1 MVRTTNATGVIGPT
15 AGYATIGGKDIRT
28 EMSAIR
34 QDIGIC
40 LQHDCLFPHLTA
52 REHIQFFARIKGLY
66 GQLARAEAEKQ
77 IDQSLVDVALSEKR
91 DTFSKNLSG
100 GMKRKLSL
108 AIAFCGGSKIVM
120 LDEPTSGQDPFSRRF
135 TWNVIR
141 NYKKDRIII
150 LTTHFMDEADI
161 LGDRI
166 AIMAEGQLRCVGSS
180 LFLKKAYGVGYQ
192 LTIEKGQQNN
202 SRRLN
207 ADNVPSVDI
216 PAIAHAALSKKLK
229 QIVTG
234 AVPEA
239 SLVSEVGSEMSF
251 QLPLSAAPA
260 FPPMLS
266 DLDEQVDTGSI
277 NCYGVSITTLNEVFH
292 LVTRGE
298 TPVGVAAKRIETVD
312 SDAICVAAT
321 SEDTNDSD
329 ADEASN
335 FGRFLDSSKQDGLCE
350 DEQLFTRHVVALLKK
365 RASYFRRDKKAWIC
379 TTIVPSLFV
388 LVGFLVFV
396 YTAPGNNMTPL
407 ILSLRDYNPDLPSS
421 IIPFNSPDNPFLC
434 QPGLCSHNPT
444 RPVNTEE
451 MTNETYVFCGYESK
465 LGVTPQKVE
474 FSNATCSV
482 ADTTNVTSGIA
493 PGIADP
499 FAAPVGNVT
508 QVRRSCSVSSHCSIL
523 SDTRLFRVLRIS
535 LG

>member
-1 MVRTTNATGVIGPT
+1 MVRTTFAAGVIGPT

-66 GQLARAEAEKQ
+66 SQLARSEAEKQ
-77 IDQSLVDVALSEKR
+77 VDQSLVDVALSEKR
-91 DTFSKNLSG
+91 ETFSKNLSG

-108 AIAFCGGSKIVM
+108 AIAFCGGSKVVM

-141 NYKKDRIII
+141 NYKKGRIII

-202 SRRLN
+202 SRRSS
-207 ADNVPSVDI
+207 ADNVPNGDA
-216 PAIAHAALSKKLK
+216 PAIAYATLSKKLK

-251 QLPLSAAPA
+251 QLPLSSAPA

-266 DLDEQVDTGSI
+266 ELDEQVDTGSI

-298 TPVGVAAKRIETVD
+298 TPVGVAAKRVETVD
-312 SDAICVAAT
+312 SGAICMAAT

-329 ADEASN
+329 PDEASK
-335 FGRFLDSSKQDGLCE
+335 FGRFLHSSKLDE
-350 DEQLFTRHVVALLKK
+350 DEHVFTRHVVALLNK

-396 YTAPGNNMTPL
+396 YTAPGNNMAPL
-407 ILSLRDYNPDLPSS
+407 ILNLRDYNPDLPSS

-434 QPGLCSHNPT
+434 QPGICSHNPT
-444 RPVNTEE
+444 DRPLNTEE

-465 LGVTPQKVE
+465 LGVTPQNVE
-474 FSNATCSV
+474 ISNATCSV
-482 ADTTNVTSGIA
+482 ADTANVTSGIA

-499 FAAPVGNVT
+499 IDSPVGNVT
-508 QVRRSCSVSSHCSIL
+508 QVRGSCSVS
-523 SDTRLFRVLRIS
+523 
-535 LG
+535 